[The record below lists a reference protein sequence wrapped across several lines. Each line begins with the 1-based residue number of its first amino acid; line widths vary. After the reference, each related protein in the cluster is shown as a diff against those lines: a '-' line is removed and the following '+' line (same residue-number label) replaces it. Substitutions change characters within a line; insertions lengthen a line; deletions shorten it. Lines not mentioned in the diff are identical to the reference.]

1 MWGCNSE
8 QDVLAYMC
16 ILHSIPGI
24 KAKERSS
31 GTLLFKP
38 YRTPTTLKRD
48 MEHTAEIVTFIP
60 SIICGSYTAL

>member
-16 ILHSIPGI
+16 ILRSIPGT

-31 GTLLFKP
+31 GTCLFKP
-38 YRTPTTLKRD
+38 YKTPTTLKRD
-48 MEHTAEIVTFIP
+48 MEQKAEILTFIP
-60 SIICGSYTAL
+60 SII